1 MASKSRRYGDGTV
14 YPYMTDGG
22 VRYRW
27 QLNSPI
33 DPTVPDGPSRRV
45 TKAGFKKAKDAETSL
60 QEAINA
66 IKECKPVSETNKTVR
81 QYSEIWFSGLSLAN
95 TTLQGYD
102 KILRNH
108 VYPHLGEVL
117 MRHVVPS
124 TIKKFYKDLEISGRR
139 DSKNFGG
146 PLSRNSI
153 NKVHIVLGAIFEQAV
168 RDNLLKVNH
177 FRRDPASINA
187 PTGREIRAQKPE
199 IATWTAEELNAF
211 LQWNQN
217 VHNDDLFELW
227 ALMAASGVRRSE
239 AIALRWDDINF
250 ISGDMAVRRAADP
263 AKSKAIK
270 VTKTM
275 TNRSVALDAQIISM
289 LNSLRSRRGA
299 AIGIQFVTGG
309 SFIFPTL
316 NNEMRNPND
325 VTARWSRTLAKAQR
339 SIPELPHLTLKGLRH
354 TNATHWLEAG
364 VNPKIVQERL
374 GHSNIAMTMD
384 TYSHV
389 SGNLQRNAVEQVK
402 NWFSQSA

>member
-1 MASKSRRYGDGTV
+1 
-14 YPYMTDGG
+14 
-22 VRYRW
+22 
-27 QLNSPI
+27 
-33 DPTVPDGPSRRV
+33 
-45 TKAGFKKAKDAETSL
+45 
-60 QEAINA
+60 
-66 IKECKPVSETNKTVR
+66 
-81 QYSEIWFSGLSLAN
+81 
-95 TTLQGYD
+95 
-102 KILRNH
+102 
-108 VYPHLGEVL
+108 
-117 MRHVVPS
+117 
-124 TIKKFYKDLEISGRR
+124 
-139 DSKNFGG
+139 
-146 PLSRNSI
+146 LSRNSI

-199 IATWTAEELNAF
+199 IATWSAEELNAF
-211 LQWNQN
+211 LNWNQN

-250 ISGDMAVRRAADP
+250 NSGDMAVRRAADP

-275 TNRSVALDAQIISM
+275 TNRSVALDGQIISM

-374 GHSNIAMTMD
+374 GHSNISMTMD